1 MRIVFTNHLGGHI
14 LLRRNIYE
22 TWGSTV
28 LDLSF
33 ELGSIYCS
41 TDEAATEAIL
51 KCKQSYANLC
61 GKLGM
66 TTPRDAFITALCK
79 ASLPP
84 HYTLTVLQST
94 SQQPQG
100 AGLQRSKLCSFS
112 FLYYVRVNYPSSKGV
127 FTQKNFRPLFSP
139 IKNNLHG
146 NKLGCLHIH
155 NFSLFIGLN
164 GLGTILPQ
172 NSILAY
178 KIVMVMGWISL
189 HVKTS

>member
-1 MRIVFTNHLGGHI
+1 MHITFTNHLGGHI

-22 TWGSTV
+22 TWDSTV

-51 KCKQSYANLC
+51 KCEQSYANLC

-112 FLYYVRVNYPSSKGV
+112 FLHYVRVNFLVVRECSHGTKY
-127 FTQKNFRPLFSP
+127 RPLSVVTM
-139 IKNNLHG
+139 NR
-146 NKLGCLHIH
+146 KL
-155 NFSLFIGLN
+155 
-164 GLGTILPQ
+164 P
-172 NSILAY
+172 
-178 KIVMVMGWISL
+178 
-189 HVKTS
+189 